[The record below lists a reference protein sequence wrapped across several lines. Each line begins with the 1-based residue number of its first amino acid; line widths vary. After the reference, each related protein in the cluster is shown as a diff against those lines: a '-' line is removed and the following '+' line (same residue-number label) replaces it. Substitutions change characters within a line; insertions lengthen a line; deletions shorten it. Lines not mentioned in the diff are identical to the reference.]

1 MQMTDPHGPLPEPKS
16 PVPEAPEPWLRV
28 WLAPLAVTLLAVLVR
43 VASLDHGAYVDEL
56 YHLLAARGW
65 LAEGELRIAEGI
77 YPRAAAYSVLTA
89 WAFELFGESLLVAR
103 SLAVLFG
110 SLLVLAVFVW
120 TRRVAGGVAAWTAAL
135 LLCFSPDAIMV
146 SRFARFYA
154 LHGFLFFLGAI
165 GVYSLIERRPGL
177 RSAALIGLGS
187 AACFALA
194 FHLQVTTAV
203 GLLGILLWTGLVV
216 VLPWFVATFRTRP
229 GLGWTLL
236 AGALLA
242 GAGAAA
248 VVLGSGLGE
257 HLLAMLRA
265 TAPWAAELQDAFW
278 YYHVSLGEQYG
289 SLWPLT
295 PLAALIGL
303 ATRPRPTVFCLLVFT
318 PALIVH
324 SFGGMK
330 SMRYLYYVLPFLF
343 VLWGIALEAVGRGL
357 LGFVRRTGE
366 EASDVFGLRR
376 RRWLL
381 GGALPAALVLFMV
394 ASNGAFVAGMG
405 MMLGVERFMPV
416 RDAPRWEAARAHLEP
431 WLEEADVVV
440 TGSELEA
447 LYYLD
452 RYDVLVSRSRAAEIS
467 QHGDF
472 DPDPRTGRP
481 VITTSAS
488 LELLTDCYRT
498 GLIVTPA
505 RLWRMEP
512 HIDRE
517 VANWILEHTR
527 PLGLPPDLRV
537 MAFVWDRPVTAAGPE
552 CAPVD
557 GLLAAR

>member
-1 MQMTDPHGPLPEPKS
+1 MQMTDRRGRSPGPATPD
-16 PVPEAPEPWLRV
+16 PWPRV
-28 WLAPLAVTLLAVLVR
+28 WLPALTVTLLAVLVR

-65 LAEGELRIAEGI
+65 LADAELRIAEGI

-103 SLAVLFG
+103 MVAVLFG

-120 TRRVAGGVAAWTAAL
+120 TRSVAGGVAAWTAAL
-135 LLCFSPDAIMV
+135 LLCFSPEAIMV

-154 LHGFLFFLGAI
+154 LHGVLFFLGAI
-165 GVYSLIERRPGL
+165 GVYALVERRPAL
-177 RSAALIGLGS
+177 RAAALIGLGS

-194 FHLQVTTAV
+194 FHLQVTTAI
-203 GLLGILLWTGLVV
+203 GLLGILLWIGLVV
-216 VLPWFVATFRTRP
+216 VLPWFVLTFRTRP
-229 GLGWTLL
+229 GVGWALL
-236 AGALLA
+236 VGALLA
-242 GAGAAA
+242 GMAAA
-248 VVLGSGLGE
+248 LVLGGGLGE
-257 HLLAMLRA
+257 RLLAQLRA
-265 TAPWAAELQDAFW
+265 TAPWAAGLRDAFW
-278 YYHVSLGEQYG
+278 YYHVSLSEQYG

-303 ATRPRPTVFCLLVFT
+303 ASRPRPTVFCLLIFT

-324 SFGGMK
+324 SLGGMK

-366 EASDVFGLRR
+366 AAVAGFGLRR
-376 RRWLL
+376 RPWLV
-381 GGALPAALVLFMV
+381 GWALPVALVLFMV
-394 ASNGAFVAGMG
+394 VSNGAFVAGMG

-431 WLEEADVVV
+431 WLQEADVVV
-440 TGSELEA
+440 TSSELEA

-467 QHGDF
+467 EHADF
-472 DPDPRTGRP
+472 DRDPRTGRP
-481 VITTSAS
+481 VITTSAA
-488 LELLTDCYRT
+488 LELLMDCYRT

-505 RLWRMEP
+505 RLWRTEP

-517 VANWILEHTR
+517 VANWILGHTK
-527 PLGLPPDLRV
+527 PLGLPPDLRM
-537 MAFVWDRPVTAAGPE
+537 MAFVWDQPVAADGPQ

-557 GLLAAR
+557 GLIAAR